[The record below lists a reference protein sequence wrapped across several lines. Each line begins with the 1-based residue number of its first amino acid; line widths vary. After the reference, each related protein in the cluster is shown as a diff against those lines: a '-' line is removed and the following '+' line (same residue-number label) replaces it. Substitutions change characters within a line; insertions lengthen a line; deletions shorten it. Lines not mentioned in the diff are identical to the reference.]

1 MLAAIAPRAVARSQ
15 YAAITQGTRNV
26 QAAVPPAKTM
36 IACRNVG
43 ERIVAEAAAI
53 AKNPNAAIS
62 KQPKTMAQADATL
75 FRTKSGGSAVRVP
88 TELWSTL
95 GVAKDA
101 DGNVQLTESE
111 GEAPTTKVEGLPNE

>member
-1 MLAAIAPRAVARSQ
+1 MKGTNMMLLAGIALAGAGVATASLAANPDKARLQ
-15 YAAITQGTRNV
+15 
-26 QAAVPPAKTM
+26 
-36 IACRNVG
+36 
-43 ERIVAEAAAI
+43 AEAAAI

-101 DGNVQLTESE
+101 NGDVQLTESE
-111 GEAPTTKVEGLPNE
+111 GEAPATKTEGLPNE